1 MDHLKESLRTL
12 VVEQQELAH
21 KAALSTRSL
30 GRLHQRLVIMERFLL
45 ASHRKGVAPK
55 ASSLEN
61 QGIADENE
69 EKEEKEEGGS
79 VKSEVPE
86 QDKKKE
92 IVKKPQISKANRCGH
107 RLSTVIV

>member
-12 VVEQQELAH
+12 VLEQQELAH

-45 ASHRKGVAPK
+45 ASNRKGVAPK
-55 ASSLEN
+55 ASTVES
-61 QGIADENE
+61 QGVAEEKE
-69 EKEEKEEGGS
+69 EKEEKEEGGT

-86 QDKKKE
+86 QNKQKE
-92 IVKKPQISKANRCGH
+92 PVKELRFSKTKR
-107 RLSTVIV
+107 